1 MHGSTA
7 SFPVRPLAPRRRLIL
22 GTALALALVLW
33 LAPKMPVAG
42 AQESRPA
49 AESAAADAAKPAT
62 AGDRRGV
69 SVNIAIDAHPGP
81 SKDEG
86 AKGPAGA
93 AAQEDSAK
101 GPTGAPVKDQGAKGP
116 AGATVTDEKDPATGE
131 RTITVVKNGKRVT
144 VTGVPGDREFD
155 SFGEIVHT
163 EPTLAIM
170 IIAIVAVVFLSPVLA
185 IALVLWYRMRKARM
199 QNETMLKL
207 AEKGIVA
214 PGEAIEALAAG
225 TMPPPVRTDGFP
237 GSPGAA
243 AAAVER
249 VQQIRKRAAW
259 SDLRK
264 GVVMGAIGLGL
275 TLHSMLDD
283 GTPNG
288 LGLVLLFVGIGYG
301 VLWWFE
307 ERQNAPRM
315 GGTGTPP
322 GTGPGGSF

>member
-7 SFPVRPLAPRRRLIL
+7 SSPARPLAPRRRIL
-22 GTALALALVLW
+22 GTALALALAVW
-33 LAPKMPVAG
+33 LAPTVPVAG
-42 AQESRPA
+42 AQESRPP
-49 AESAAADAAKPAT
+49 AESTGASAT
-62 AGDRRGV
+62 
-69 SVNIAIDAHPGP
+69 
-81 SKDEG
+81 DE
-86 AKGPAGA
+86 
-93 AAQEDSAK
+93 SAK
-101 GPTGAPVKDQGAKGP
+101 GTPGALVK
-116 AGATVTDEKDPATGE
+116 DEKDPATGQ
-131 RTITVVKNGKRVT
+131 RTITVVKDGKRVT

-155 SFGEIVHT
+155 SFGEMVHT

-185 IALVLWYRMRKARM
+185 IALILGYRTRKARM
-199 QNETMLKL
+199 QNETMLRL

-214 PGEAIEALAAG
+214 PAEAIEAVAAG
-225 TMPPPVRTDGFP
+225 TMPPPVRTDGVP

-264 GVVMGAIGLGL
+264 GVVMGAVGLGL
-275 TLHSMLDD
+275 TLYSMLDD

-288 LGLVLLFVGIGYG
+288 LGLVLLFVGIGYA

-307 ERQNAPRM
+307 ERQNAPRS
-315 GGTGTPP
+315 GGAGTPP
-322 GTGPGGSF
+322 GTGPGSSF